1 MACSR
6 TIGGDRVITL
16 YHAPM
21 SRSLRV
27 RWLLE
32 ELAIPYQLE
41 TRKLAELKTPE
52 YLALHPLGKVP
63 SIRDGE
69 LVLFESGAIV
79 QYLLE
84 THGDGRLEPKLGSPE
99 RPKFLQWLH
108 FAEAS
113 MAPPLGL
120 IVQNTLIRPEAE
132 RISAIVPDAIKGA
145 GNALAVAERALA
157 GRDWL
162 LGEFSAADVMM
173 GYSVLLANFVKLV
186 TDATPNLRAYLA
198 RCQERPAFRKATAA

>member
-1 MACSR
+1 M
-6 TIGGDRVITL
+6 ITL

-63 SIRDGE
+63 SIRDDDGAGGE

-84 THGDGRLEPKLGSPE
+84 SYGNGRLEPKRGSPL
-99 RPKFLQWLH
+99 RPAFLQWLH
-108 FAEAS
+108 FAEAG
-113 MAPPLGL
+113 MTPPLGL

-157 GRDWL
+157 GRAWL
-162 LGEFSAADVMM
+162 LSEFSAADVMM

-186 TDATPNLRAYLA
+186 TDATPNLKAYLA